1 MKALI
6 LVDIQNDFLPGGAL
20 AVPDGDAIIP
30 IVNAIQSKFDLVV
43 ASQDWHPK
51 THKSFASN
59 HEKAQVLDVID
70 LNGNLQVLWP
80 DHCVQ
85 GSEGTQFSEALH
97 TDKVAAIF
105 RKGMDI
111 EVDSYSAFYDNNHS
125 NATGL
130 EAYLKGK
137 EISDVY
143 VCGLAAD
150 YCVYYTAK
158 DAKLAGF
165 NTYYLTD
172 ATRCIDQASYEAAL
186 TDLKAHKVHLVET
199 SNL

>member
-30 IVNAIQSKFDLVV
+30 IINPIQSKFDLVV
-43 ASQDWHPK
+43 ASQDWHPQ

-59 HEKAQVLDVID
+59 HDKAQVLDVID
-70 LNGNLQVLWP
+70 LNGNSQVLWP

-85 GSEGTQFSEALH
+85 GSEGAQFSEALH
-97 TDKVAAIF
+97 MNKVSAIF

-137 EISDVY
+137 GINEVY

-172 ATRCIDQASYEAAL
+172 ATRYIDQTSYEAAL

>member
-20 AVPDGDAIIP
+20 AVPKGDAIIP
-30 IVNAIQSKFDLVV
+30 KINKIQSKFDLIV
-43 ASQDWHPK
+43 ATQDWHPK
-51 THKSFASN
+51 AHKSFASN
-59 HEKAQVLDVID
+59 HEKAQVFDVVD
-70 LNGNLQVLWP
+70 LNGNPQVLWP

-85 GSEGTQFSEALH
+85 GSDGAQFSEALR

-130 EAYLKGK
+130 EGYLKGK
-137 EISDVY
+137 GISDVY
-143 VCGLAAD
+143 VGGLAAD

-172 ATRCIDQASYEAAL
+172 ATSYIDQASYEAAL